1 VGYDVWNVAAEGA
14 RSQAERAQT
23 DRLSWEG
30 GAVRTPQPSSRP
42 TPALQIN
49 DKLTKGHYCFM
60 NDFSLDLMVAV
71 VESCPG
77 TFGLEIGGH
86 SVFH

>member
-1 VGYDVWNVAAEGA
+1 
-14 RSQAERAQT
+14 
-23 DRLSWEG
+23 
-30 GAVRTPQPSSRP
+30 
-42 TPALQIN
+42 
-49 DKLTKGHYCFM
+49 M

-71 VESCPG
+71 VESCSG